1 MSSIPTH
8 QDELNMLRLLQN
20 LITEQQHLN
29 SLNQQ
34 RDGQG
39 SGSGSNQDTNLLSQD
54 LLASIASDISSRQ
67 QQQQSIQQLQ
77 QQLQQLQLQ
86 QQQQQ
91 TLSPPGSNQNF
102 ASLLSFNDNHSS
114 NNQSFN
120 VRNDL
125 LGNTNLGSVNTSLG
139 SVNTSLGSSSATT
152 GTSLSSFFNDTF
164 SQEPRLVQE
173 SRGSVSNYGL
183 DLSDILSLNL
193 SNPDVL
199 GGGNLISNFDLPSHS
214 SSLPSLS
221 TSSLLTPSQPSPST
235 GSSNNLVD
243 ESASFLMNALSL
255 QRSHNLLDT
264 PNQGAIVKNG
274 SHSHGHS
281 HQSQLA
287 INRFESQIRSIANDI
302 QTTIQLH
309 LNGLQ
314 MRKEQLLKQLEQ
326 IKQIYSSV
334 IITMQQQNPSVGSSF
349 NLLPQIY
356 FTRPDSALY
365 KAVTSLGFL
374 STPGLSCKNVN
385 IFLIIHFII

>member
-1 MSSIPTH
+1 M
-8 QDELNMLRLLQN
+8 
-20 LITEQQHLN
+20 
-29 SLNQQ
+29 
-34 RDGQG
+34 
-39 SGSGSNQDTNLLSQD
+39 
-54 LLASIASDISSRQ
+54 
-67 QQQQSIQQLQ
+67 
-77 QQLQQLQLQ
+77 
-86 QQQQQ
+86 
-91 TLSPPGSNQNF
+91 
-102 ASLLSFNDNHSS
+102 
-114 NNQSFN
+114 
-120 VRNDL
+120 
-125 LGNTNLGSVNTSLG
+125 
-139 SVNTSLGSSSATT
+139 
-152 GTSLSSFFNDTF
+152 
-164 SQEPRLVQE
+164 VQE

-199 GGGNLISNFDLPSHS
+199 GGGNLMSNFDLPSHS

-235 GSSNNLVD
+235 GSNNNLVD

-264 PNQGAIVKNG
+264 PSQGAIIKNG

-334 IITMQQQNPSVGSSF
+334 IITMQQQNPSVGSSL

-385 IFLIIHFII
+385 IFLIIHFIV

>member
-20 LITEQQHLN
+20 LINEQQHSN
-29 SLNQQ
+29 SLNQP
-34 RDGQG
+34 RDGQD
-39 SGSGSNQDTNLLSQD
+39 SNLLTQD
-54 LLASIASDISSRQ
+54 LLASIANDINARQ

-86 QQQQQ
+86 QQQ
-91 TLSPPGSNQNF
+91 TLSPSGSNSNF
-102 ASLLSFNDNHSS
+102 GSLLSFNDNHSS

-139 SVNTSLGSSSATT
+139 SNSATT

-173 SRGSVSNYGL
+173 SRGSVSNYGI
-183 DLSDILSLNL
+183 DISDMLSLNL
-193 SNPDVL
+193 NNPDVL
-199 GGGNLISNFDLPSHS
+199 GGGNLMSNFDLPSHS

-243 ESASFLMNALSL
+243 DSASFLMNALSL

-264 PNQGAIVKNG
+264 PNQGSTTKNG
-274 SHSHGHS
+274 SHSHGHSHGHS

-302 QTTIQLH
+302 QNTIQLH

-334 IITMQQQNPSVGSSF
+334 IMSMQQQNPSVGSSL

-374 STPGLSCKNVN
+374 STPGLSCEKC
-385 IFLIIHFII
+385 